1 MQANCNAI
9 MALLISPC
17 ADSTIISRTSLDGA
31 IEEAEKLDEKWVLSI
46 ACKAFLRRVGAMGLI
61 L

>member
-1 MQANCNAI
+1 M

-17 ADSTIISRTSLDGA
+17 ADSTIISRTSLEGA
-31 IEEAEKLDEKWVLSI
+31 IDEVEKLDEKWILSI
-46 ACKAFLRRVGAMGLI
+46 ACKAFLRRVGAMGLN